1 MAKNKIKVSKVRH
14 VNPQTKTPGFSA
26 RVISNGTADYNDIV
40 ANACRNTTLHW
51 SEAQVAFQ
59 LCMESA
65 AEMLKQ
71 GLIINLGPV
80 GKVYPSCIGKW
91 VEKAEELKLSDIT
104 PSLYFH
110 PADDLAAAIKGA
122 TLQWAKESAGEAE
135 DDSDGVGDDSSATA
149 PGGGSSSGGGLNE

>member
-1 MAKNKIKVSKVRH
+1 MSKNKIKVYKVRH
-14 VNPQTKTPGFSA
+14 VNPQTKVTGFSA

-40 ANACRNTTLHW
+40 AHACRNTTLHW

-71 GLIINLGPV
+71 GLIINLGPI

-122 TLQWAKESAGEAE
+122 TLQWAKDSAGEN
-135 DDSDGVGDDSSATA
+135 DDDVVGDDSSATT
-149 PGGGSSSGGGLNE
+149 PGGGDLSE